1 MLPAPQARGAAPVGR
16 FAGMMTEVAALA
28 HEAGRLAI
36 DTEFMS
42 ERHYQALLCLV
53 QLAVADDAA
62 DRGVRTEVLDPLAGT
77 ESGPLAETLAD
88 PNVEVVMHAGRQDIA
103 ILRRTWRTE
112 VTCVFDTQVAAGFLG
127 YGLQEGYKALV
138 RRVLHVEIPA
148 TEAFT
153 RWDRRPLTE
162 QQLEYARAD
171 AAHLLALASAL
182 EEQLVAAGR
191 LEWAREEC
199 RGLEQAS
206 DARDADTLFKR
217 LPRAA
222 RLKARERSI
231 AYALVR
237 WREQVAQRLDRPAVS
252 LLPDHVLVELARS
265 APHTREQLGGAR
277 GLPAQTLHRH
287 GRDLLE
293 AIGRGSSAPA
303 PQAREEPPRP
313 NSQDAPLVALAQ
325 AVVRHRALQAR
336 MATELIA
343 TQAELIALVAALR
356 SGEVTPGSRVLTGW
370 RRDLV
375 GDELLELLAGRRRV
389 RVGADGLEIA
399 EG

>member
-1 MLPAPQARGAAPVGR
+1 MAR
-16 FAGMMTEVAALA
+16 
-28 HEAGRLAI
+28 EAGRLAI

-53 QLAVADDAA
+53 QVAVADDAA
-62 DRGVRTEVLDPLAGT
+62 DQGVRTEVLDPLAGIQ
-77 ESGPLAETLAD
+77 SAPLAQTLAD
-88 PNVEVVMHAGRQDIA
+88 PGVEVVMHAGRQDIA

-138 RRVLHVEIPA
+138 RRVLGVEVPA

-153 RWDRRPLTE
+153 RWDRRPLTD

-171 AAHLLALASAL
+171 AAHLLALGSAL
-182 EEQLVAAGR
+182 EDQLAAAGR

-199 RGLEQAS
+199 RSLDQAS
-206 DARDADTLFKR
+206 DERDADALFKR

-237 WREQVAQRLDRPAVS
+237 WREEVARELDRPAGSV
-252 LLPDHVLVELARS
+252 LPDHVLVELARS
-265 APHTREQLGGAR
+265 APRTREELGAAR

-293 AIGRGSSAPA
+293 AIGRGSSTPP
-303 PQAREEPPRP
+303 PQAHDEPPRP
-313 NSQDAPLVALAQ
+313 NSQEAPLVALAQ
-325 AVVRHRALQAR
+325 AVVRHRALQAH

-343 TQAELIALVAALR
+343 TQAELVALVGAVR
-356 SGEVTPGSRVLTGW
+356 SGATAAGSRVLTGW

-375 GDELLELLAGRRRV
+375 GEELLDLLAGRRRV
-389 RVGADGLEIA
+389 GVGADGLEIA
-399 EG
+399 EH